1 MSGSLETMAH
11 VHSEHLLHQI
21 DRLPE
26 TGDMV
31 ATASPADLRA
41 RLDETHAFL
50 TEVLIPHMEAAEH
63 ALYPEL
69 ERMFQNV
76 HSMAPLRREH
86 GAVRQ
91 STAELAK
98 VRAHLG
104 EQKISVG
111 QSIVLR
117 RVIFRLY
124 ALLKVHLA
132 EEQLYLDILDR
143 RAAPEMA
150 EALAAA
156 MAHPGSPEA

>member
-1 MSGSLETMAH
+1 MTASLEAVAH
-11 VHSEHLLHQI
+11 EHSEHLLHQI
-21 DRLPE
+21 DRMPQ

-31 ATASPADLRA
+31 GTASPAELRA
-41 RLDETHAFL
+41 RLDETQAFL
-50 TEVLIPHMEAAEH
+50 TAVLIPHMEAAER

-86 GAVRQ
+86 AEVRR
-91 STAELAK
+91 STAELA
-98 VRAHLG
+98 RIHEHLG
-104 EQKISVG
+104 EQQISVG
-111 QSIVLR
+111 QAIALR
-117 RVIFRLY
+117 RVIFHLY

-132 EEQLYLDILDR
+132 EEQVYLDILDR
-143 RAAPEMA
+143 RELPEMA

>member
-1 MSGSLETMAH
+1 MTASLPHVAH
-11 VHSEHLLHQI
+11 EHREHLLHQI
-21 DRLPE
+21 DRMPQ

-31 ATASPADLRA
+31 GTASPAELRA

-50 TEVLIPHMEAAEH
+50 TETLIPHMEAAER

-86 GAVRQ
+86 GVVRQ
-91 STAELAK
+91 STAELA
-98 VRAHLG
+98 RIREHLG
-104 EQKISVG
+104 DHQISIG
-111 QSIVLR
+111 QSIALR

-132 EEQLYLDILDR
+132 EEQVYLDILDR
-143 RAAPEMA
+143 RELPEMA

-156 MAHPGSPEA
+156 MAHPGSPEV

>member
-1 MSGSLETMAH
+1 MTASLESMAH
-11 VHSEHLLHQI
+11 EHGAHMLHQI
-21 DRLPE
+21 DRMPE

-31 ATASPADLRA
+31 GTASPAELRG

-50 TEVLIPHMEAAEH
+50 VDVLLPHVDAAER

-86 GAVRQ
+86 AEVRRL
-91 STAELAK
+91 TAELA
-98 VRAHLG
+98 RIRGQLG
-104 EQKISVG
+104 DQKISVG
-111 QSIVLR
+111 ASIALR
-117 RVIFRLY
+117 RVIFRLF

-132 EEQLYLDILDR
+132 EEQVYLDILDR
-143 RAAPEMA
+143 REAPEMA

-156 MAHPGSPEA
+156 MAHPGSPQA

>member
-1 MSGSLETMAH
+1 MTASLPHVAH
-11 VHSEHLLHQI
+11 EHREHLLHQI
-21 DRLPE
+21 DRMPQ

-31 ATASPADLRA
+31 GTALPAELRV

-50 TEVLIPHMEAAEH
+50 TEVLIPHMAAAEA

-86 GAVRQ
+86 AEVRR
-91 STAELAK
+91 STAELA
-98 VRAHLG
+98 RIREHLG
-104 EQKISVG
+104 EQRISVG
-111 QSIVLR
+111 QAIALR
-117 RVIFRLY
+117 RVIFHLY

-132 EEQLYLDILDR
+132 EEQVYLDILDR
-143 RAAPEMA
+143 RELPEMA
-150 EALAAA
+150 DALAAA

>member
-1 MSGSLETMAH
+1 MTASLETMAH
-11 VHSEHLLHQI
+11 VHSEHLLHEI

-50 TEVLIPHMEAAEH
+50 TEVLIPHMEAAER

-86 GAVRQ
+86 GVIRR
-91 STAELAK
+91 STAELA
-98 VRAHLG
+98 RIREHLG
-104 EQKISVG
+104 EGRISIG
-111 QSIVLR
+111 QSIALR

-132 EEQLYLDILDR
+132 EEQVYLDILDR
-143 RAAPEMA
+143 REAPEMA

-156 MAHPGSPEA
+156 MAHPGSPQA

>member
-1 MSGSLETMAH
+1 MTAGLETMAH
-11 VHSEHLLHQI
+11 EHSAHLLQQI

-31 ATASPADLRA
+31 GTASAAELRS

-50 TEVLIPHMEAAEH
+50 TDVLIPHMEAAER

-86 GAVRQ
+86 SMIRR

-98 VRAHLG
+98 VREHLG
-104 EQKISVG
+104 DRKISVG
-111 QSIVLR
+111 ESIAVR

>member
-1 MSGSLETMAH
+1 MTASLEAMAH
-11 VHSEHLLHQI
+11 EHGQHMLKQI

-31 ATASPADLRA
+31 GTAAPEELRA
-41 RLDETHAFL
+41 RLAETHAFL
-50 TEVLIPHMEAAEH
+50 VEVLIPHMESAER

-86 GAVRQ
+86 GVIRQ
-91 STAELAK
+91 STAELA
-98 VRAHLG
+98 RIRESLG
-104 EQKISVG
+104 EKKISVG
-111 QSIVLR
+111 EAVALR
-117 RVIFRLY
+117 RIIFRLY

-132 EEQLYLDILDR
+132 EEQLYLDILGR
-143 RAAPEMA
+143 REAPEMA

-156 MAHPGSPEA
+156 MAHPGSPTA

>member
-1 MSGSLETMAH
+1 MTAGLETMAH
-11 VHSEHLLHQI
+11 EHSAHLLQQI

-31 ATASPADLRA
+31 GTASAAELRS
-41 RLDETHAFL
+41 RLDEMHAFL
-50 TEVLIPHMEAAEH
+50 TDVLIPHMEAAER

-86 GAVRQ
+86 SVIRQ

-98 VRAHLG
+98 VREHLG
-104 EQKISVG
+104 DRKISVG
-111 QSIVLR
+111 ESIAVR

>member
-1 MSGSLETMAH
+1 MTASLETMAH
-11 VHSEHLLHQI
+11 VHSAHLLHEI

-31 ATASPADLRA
+31 ATASPTDLRA

-50 TEVLIPHMEAAEH
+50 TEVLIPHMEAAER

-86 GAVRQ
+86 SMIRR

-98 VRAHLG
+98 VREHLG
-104 EQKISVG
+104 DRKISVG
-111 QSIVLR
+111 ESIAVR

-143 RAAPEMA
+143 RAAPEMT

>member
-1 MSGSLETMAH
+1 MTASLPHVAH
-11 VHSEHLLHQI
+11 EHREHLLHQI
-21 DRLPE
+21 DRMPQ

-31 ATASPADLRA
+31 GTALPAELRV

-50 TEVLIPHMEAAEH
+50 TEVLIPHMAAAEA

-86 GAVRQ
+86 AEVRR
-91 STAELAK
+91 STAELA
-98 VRAHLG
+98 RIREHLG
-104 EQKISVG
+104 EQRISVG
-111 QSIVLR
+111 QAIALR
-117 RVIFRLY
+117 RVIFHLY

-132 EEQLYLDILDR
+132 EEQVYLDILDR
-143 RAAPEMA
+143 REAPEMA

>member
-1 MSGSLETMAH
+1 MTASLETMAH

-31 ATASPADLRA
+31 ATALPADVRA

-50 TEVLIPHMEAAEH
+50 TEVLIPHMEAAER

-86 GAVRQ
+86 AEIRRL
-91 STAELAK
+91 TAELA
-98 VRAHLG
+98 RIREHMG
-104 EQKISVG
+104 DQKISVG
-111 QSIVLR
+111 ASIALR
-117 RVIFRLY
+117 RVIFRLF

-132 EEQLYLDILDR
+132 EEQVYLDILDR
-143 RAAPEMA
+143 REAPEMA

-156 MAHPGSPEA
+156 MAHPGSPQA